1 MNTDDKQPRQANSRM
16 PVKKFVS
23 QLTVTRLMLLGLL
36 IFLMWTSL
44 SDMDQTVRSHGQIIA
59 IARNQIIQA
68 ADGGVLKQ
76 LLVSEGQLVR
86 AGQTLA
92 KLETTRS
99 EASYLEIKAKL
110 SALQAALVRAKAES
124 SGVALI
130 FDLDSESNNVFT
142 SGQQQAYSQKRQGLE
157 DELQVLIAGLQLSEK
172 ELQMSQALLK
182 TGDVSQLEFMRAQRQ
197 VHETQGRIGSVKQK
211 YLQEAKQDVVRIQ
224 EEISAHQFKL
234 NERKSL
240 LDHSTLSS
248 PVDGIVKVLRINTV
262 GGVLRAGDEL
272 MHISPTSGGYIFE
285 AKINPSDIGEL
296 RLGLPVSLKFDAF
309 DYSVYGMLQGTL
321 SYISSDTLTDSGPN
335 GAVQTYYRV
344 QVQINSNS
352 FEAPSS
358 HDSRWFF
365 QASRNVNSLS
375 LKELKPGMTATLDIQ
390 TRSRSLLQYLTKP
403 VQKAFSGALHE
414 R

>member
-1 MNTDDKQPRQANSRM
+1 MNTDDKQLRQANSRM
-16 PVKKFVS
+16 PMKKFVS
-23 QLTVTRLMLLGLL
+23 QLTVTRLLLLGLL

-76 LLVSEGQLVR
+76 LLVSEGQQVR

-110 SALQAALVRAKAES
+110 GALQAALVRAKAES
-124 SGVALI
+124 SGAALI
-130 FDLDSESNNVFT
+130 YDLDSESNNVFT

-157 DELQVLIAGLQLSEK
+157 DELQVLSAGLQLSEK

>member
-1 MNTDDKQPRQANSRM
+1 MNTDDKQLRQANSRM

-76 LLVSEGQLVR
+76 LLVSEGQQVR

-157 DELQVLIAGLQLSEK
+157 DELQVLSAGLQLSEK

-240 LDHSTLSS
+240 LDHSTLTS

>member
-16 PVKKFVS
+16 PMKKFVS

-76 LLVSEGQLVR
+76 LLVSEGQQVR

-390 TRSRSLLQYLTKP
+390 TRSRTLLQYLTKP

>member
-1 MNTDDKQPRQANSRM
+1 MNTQNRQSIGANIGMWPMMFR
-16 PVKKFVS
+16 S
-23 QLTVTRLMLLGLL
+23 QLTVTRMLLLGLL
-36 IFLMWTSL
+36 LFLAWASL
-44 SDMDQTVRSHGQIIA
+44 SDMDQTVRSNGQIIA
-59 IARNQIIQA
+59 VARNQIIQA

-76 LLVSEGQLVR
+76 LLVSEGQQVR

-92 KLETTRS
+92 NLETTRS

-110 SALQAALVRAKAES
+110 NALQAGLARAKAES
-124 SGVALI
+124 SGETLK
-130 FDLDSESNNVFT
+130 FQNDSDSNKAFNA
-142 SGQQQAYSQKRQGLE
+142 GQEQAYLQKRQGLN
-157 DELQVLIAGLQLSEK
+157 DELKILNAGLQLSEA
-172 ELQMSQALLK
+172 ELQMSQSLLK
-182 TGDVSQLEFMRAQRQ
+182 TGDVSQLELMRAQRQ
-197 VHETQGRIGSVKQK
+197 VHETQARIGNVKQK
-211 YLQEAKQDVVRIQ
+211 YFQEAKQDVIRYA

-240 LDHSTLSS
+240 LDHSTLTS

-296 RLGLPVSLKFDAF
+296 RIGLPVSLKFDAF

-321 SYISSDTLTDSGPN
+321 SYISSDTLTESGPN

-344 QVQINSNS
+344 QVQINPDSSKAQLSN
-352 FEAPSS
+352 
-358 HDSRWFF
+358 DSRWFF
-365 QASRNVNSLS
+365 QPSRNVNGLS
-375 LKELKPGMTATLDIQ
+375 LNELKPGMTATLDIQ
-390 TRSRSLLQYLTKP
+390 TRSRTLLQYLTKP

>member
-1 MNTDDKQPRQANSRM
+1 MNTDDKQLRQANSRM

-76 LLVSEGQLVR
+76 LLVSEGQQVR

-124 SGVALI
+124 SGAALI
-130 FDLDSESNNVFT
+130 YDLDSESNNVFT

-157 DELQVLIAGLQLSEK
+157 DELQVLSAGLQLSEK

>member
-76 LLVSEGQLVR
+76 LLVSEGQQVR

-375 LKELKPGMTATLDIQ
+375 LTELKPGMTATLDIQ

>member
-1 MNTDDKQPRQANSRM
+1 MNTDDKQLRQANSRM

-76 LLVSEGQLVR
+76 LLVSEGQQVR

-110 SALQAALVRAKAES
+110 GALQAALVRAKAES

-157 DELQVLIAGLQLSEK
+157 DELQVLSAGLQLSEK

>member
-1 MNTDDKQPRQANSRM
+1 M
-16 PVKKFVS
+16 
-23 QLTVTRLMLLGLL
+23 LLLGLL
-36 IFLMWTSL
+36 LFLTWASL
-44 SDMDQTVRSHGQIIA
+44 SQMDQTVRSNGQIIA
-59 IARNQIIQA
+59 VARNQIIQA

-76 LLVSEGQLVR
+76 LLVTEGQQVR

-92 KLETTRS
+92 NLETTRS
-99 EASYLEIKAKL
+99 EASYLEIKSKL
-110 SALQAALVRAKAES
+110 NALQAGLARAKAES
-124 SGVALI
+124 SGETI
-130 FDLDSESNNVFT
+130 KFQNDSDLHKVFNA
-142 SGQQQAYSQKRQGLE
+142 GQQQAYLQKRQGFD
-157 DELQVLIAGLQLSEK
+157 DELNILNAGLQLSEK

-224 EEISAHQFKL
+224 EEISAHEFKL

-240 LDHSTLSS
+240 LDHNTLTS

-321 SYISSDTLTDSGPN
+321 SYISSDTLTESGPN
-335 GAVQTYYRV
+335 GALLTYYRV
-344 QVQINSNS
+344 QVQINPDSAIAQSNQ
-352 FEAPSS
+352 
-358 HDSRWFF
+358 DKRWFF
-365 QASRNVNSLS
+365 QPSRNNNSLS
-375 LKELKPGMTATLDIQ
+375 MNELKPGMTATLDIQ
-390 TRSRSLLQYLTKP
+390 IRSRTLLQYLTKP

>member
-16 PVKKFVS
+16 PMKKFVS
-23 QLTVTRLMLLGLL
+23 QLTVTRLLLLGLL

-76 LLVSEGQLVR
+76 LLVSEGQQVR

>member
-1 MNTDDKQPRQANSRM
+1 MNTDDKQLRQANSRM

-76 LLVSEGQLVR
+76 LLVSEGQQVR

-110 SALQAALVRAKAES
+110 GALQAALVRAKAES
-124 SGVALI
+124 SGAALI
-130 FDLDSESNNVFT
+130 YDLDSESNNVFT

-157 DELQVLIAGLQLSEK
+157 DELQVLSAGLQLSEK

>member
-76 LLVSEGQLVR
+76 LLVSEGQQVR

-110 SALQAALVRAKAES
+110 GALQAALVRAKAES
-124 SGVALI
+124 SGAALI
-130 FDLDSESNNVFT
+130 YDLDSESNNVFT

>member
-1 MNTDDKQPRQANSRM
+1 MNTQNRQSGGANIGMWPMMFR
-16 PVKKFVS
+16 S
-23 QLTVTRLMLLGLL
+23 QLTVTRMLLFGLL
-36 IFLMWTSL
+36 LFLTWASL
-44 SDMDQTVRSHGQIIA
+44 SEMDQTVRSNGQLIA
-59 IARNQIIQA
+59 VARNQIIQA

-76 LLVSEGQLVR
+76 LWVSEGQQVR

-92 KLETTRS
+92 NLETTRS

-110 SALQAALVRAKAES
+110 NALEAGLARAKAES
-124 SGVALI
+124 SGETLK
-130 FDLDSESNNVFT
+130 FQNDSDLHRVFNA
-142 SGQQQAYSQKRQGLE
+142 GQQQAYLQKRQGLD
-157 DELQVLIAGLQLSEK
+157 DELKILNAGLRLSEE
-172 ELQMSQALLK
+172 ELQMSQSLLK

-197 VHETQGRIGSVKQK
+197 VHETQARIGSVKQK
-211 YLQEAKQDVVRIQ
+211 YLQEAKQDVIRYA

-240 LDHSTLSS
+240 LDHSTLIS

-285 AKINPSDIGEL
+285 AKISPSDIGEL

-309 DYSVYGMLQGTL
+309 DYSVYGMLPGTL
-321 SYISSDTLTDSGPN
+321 SYISSDTLTESGPN

-344 QVQINSNS
+344 QVQINPNSAKAKSNN
-352 FEAPSS
+352 ES
-358 HDSRWFF
+358 HWFF
-365 QASRNVNSLS
+365 QPSRNVNSLS
-375 LKELKPGMTATLDIQ
+375 LNELKPGMTATLDIQ
-390 TRSRSLLQYLTKP
+390 TRSRTLLQYLTKP
-403 VQKAFSGALHE
+403 IQKAFSGALHE

>member
-1 MNTDDKQPRQANSRM
+1 MSTQNK
-16 PVKKFVS
+16 PVSGAKNGTWLMMFRS
-23 QLTVTRLMLLGLL
+23 QLTVTRMLLLGLL
-36 IFLMWTSL
+36 LFLTWASL
-44 SDMDQTVRSHGQIIA
+44 SQMDQTVRSNGQIIA
-59 IARNQIIQA
+59 VARNQIIQA

-76 LLVSEGQLVR
+76 LLVTEGQQVR

-92 KLETTRS
+92 NLETTRS
-99 EASYLEIKAKL
+99 EASYLEIKSKL
-110 SALQAALVRAKAES
+110 NALQAGLARAKAES
-124 SGVALI
+124 SGETI
-130 FDLDSESNNVFT
+130 KFQNDSDLHKVFNA
-142 SGQQQAYSQKRQGLE
+142 GQQQAYLQKRQGFD
-157 DELQVLIAGLQLSEK
+157 DELNILNAGLQLSEK

-211 YLQEAKQDVVRIQ
+211 YLQEAKQDVIRIQ

-240 LDHSTLSS
+240 LDHSILTS

-321 SYISSDTLTDSGPN
+321 SYISSDTLTESGPN
-335 GAVQTYYRV
+335 GALLTYYRV
-344 QVQINSNS
+344 QVQINPDSAIAQSNK
-352 FEAPSS
+352 
-358 HDSRWFF
+358 DKRWFF
-365 QASRNVNSLS
+365 QPNPNNSSLS
-375 LKELKPGMTATLDIQ
+375 LNELKPGMTATLDIQ
-390 TRSRSLLQYLTKP
+390 IRSRTLLQYLTKP

>member
-1 MNTDDKQPRQANSRM
+1 MNTDDKQLRQANSRM

-76 LLVSEGQLVR
+76 LLVSEGQQVR

-157 DELQVLIAGLQLSEK
+157 DELQVLSAGLQLSEK

>member
-1 MNTDDKQPRQANSRM
+1 MNTQNRQSGGANIGMWPMMFR
-16 PVKKFVS
+16 S
-23 QLTVTRLMLLGLL
+23 QLTVTRMLLFGLL
-36 IFLMWTSL
+36 LFLTWASL
-44 SDMDQTVRSHGQIIA
+44 SEMDQTVRSNGQLIA
-59 IARNQIIQA
+59 VARNQIIQA

-76 LLVSEGQLVR
+76 LWVSEGQQVR

-92 KLETTRS
+92 NLETTRS

-110 SALQAALVRAKAES
+110 NALEAGLARAKAES
-124 SGVALI
+124 SGETLK
-130 FDLDSESNNVFT
+130 FQNDSDLHRVFNA
-142 SGQQQAYSQKRQGLE
+142 GQQQAYLQKRQGLD
-157 DELQVLIAGLQLSEK
+157 DELKILNAGLRLSEE
-172 ELQMSQALLK
+172 ELQMSQSLLK

-197 VHETQGRIGSVKQK
+197 VHETQARIGSVKQK
-211 YLQEAKQDVVRIQ
+211 YLQEAKQDVIRYA

-240 LDHSTLSS
+240 LDHSTLIS

-285 AKINPSDIGEL
+285 AKISPSDIGEL

-309 DYSVYGMLQGTL
+309 DYSVYGMLPGTL
-321 SYISSDTLTDSGPN
+321 SYISSDTLTESGPN

-344 QVQINSNS
+344 QVQINPNSAKAKSNN
-352 FEAPSS
+352 E
-358 HDSRWFF
+358 SRWFF
-365 QASRNVNSLS
+365 QPSRNVNSLS
-375 LKELKPGMTATLDIQ
+375 LNELKPGMTATLDIQ
-390 TRSRSLLQYLTKP
+390 TRSRTLLQYLTKP

>member
-1 MNTDDKQPRQANSRM
+1 MNTDDKQLRQANSRM

-76 LLVSEGQLVR
+76 LLVSEGQQVR

-157 DELQVLIAGLQLSEK
+157 DELQVLSAGLQLSEK

-262 GGVLRAGDEL
+262 GGVLRTGDEL

>member
-1 MNTDDKQPRQANSRM
+1 MNTDDKQLRQANSRM

-76 LLVSEGQLVR
+76 LLVSEGQQVR

-110 SALQAALVRAKAES
+110 GALQAALVRAKAES
-124 SGVALI
+124 SGAALI
-130 FDLDSESNNVFT
+130 YDLDSESNNVFT

-157 DELQVLIAGLQLSEK
+157 DELQVLSAGLQLSEK

-240 LDHSTLSS
+240 LDHSTLTS

-309 DYSVYGMLQGTL
+309 DYSFYGMLQGTL

>member
-76 LLVSEGQLVR
+76 LLVSEGQQVR

-240 LDHSTLSS
+240 LDHSTLTS

>member
-1 MNTDDKQPRQANSRM
+1 MNTDDKQLRQANSRM

-76 LLVSEGQLVR
+76 LLVSEGQQVR

-157 DELQVLIAGLQLSEK
+157 DELQVLITGLQLSEK

>member
-16 PVKKFVS
+16 PMKKFVS

-76 LLVSEGQLVR
+76 LLVSEGQQVR

-110 SALQAALVRAKAES
+110 GALQAALVRAKAES
-124 SGVALI
+124 SGAALI
-130 FDLDSESNNVFT
+130 YDLDSESNNVFT

-157 DELQVLIAGLQLSEK
+157 DELQVLSAGLQLSEK

>member
-16 PVKKFVS
+16 PMKKFVS

-76 LLVSEGQLVR
+76 LLVSEGQQVR

-365 QASRNVNSLS
+365 QASRNVNILS

>member
-1 MNTDDKQPRQANSRM
+1 MNTDDKQLRQANSRM

-76 LLVSEGQLVR
+76 LLVSEGQQVR

-240 LDHSTLSS
+240 LDHSTLTS

-335 GAVQTYYRV
+335 GAVQTYYRA

>member
-76 LLVSEGQLVR
+76 LLVSEGQQVR

-157 DELQVLIAGLQLSEK
+157 DELQVLSAGLQLSEK

-240 LDHSTLSS
+240 LDHSTLTS

>member
-1 MNTDDKQPRQANSRM
+1 MNTDDKQLRQANSRM

-76 LLVSEGQLVR
+76 LLVSEGQQVR

-110 SALQAALVRAKAES
+110 GALQAALVRAKAES
-124 SGVALI
+124 SGAALI
-130 FDLDSESNNVFT
+130 YDLDSESNNVFT

-157 DELQVLIAGLQLSEK
+157 DELQVLSAGLQLSEK

-211 YLQEAKQDVVRIQ
+211 YLQEDKQDVVRIQ

-240 LDHSTLSS
+240 LDHSTLTS

>member
-76 LLVSEGQLVR
+76 LLVSEGQQVR

-157 DELQVLIAGLQLSEK
+157 DELQVLSAGLQLSEK

-335 GAVQTYYRV
+335 GAVQTYYRE

>member
-1 MNTDDKQPRQANSRM
+1 MNTDDKQLRQANSRM

-76 LLVSEGQLVR
+76 LLVSEGQQVR

-110 SALQAALVRAKAES
+110 GALQAALVRAKAES

-157 DELQVLIAGLQLSEK
+157 DELQVLSAGLQLSEK

-240 LDHSTLSS
+240 LDHSTLTS

>member
-1 MNTDDKQPRQANSRM
+1 MSAQNKPVSGANNGTWLMMFR
-16 PVKKFVS
+16 S
-23 QLTVTRLMLLGLL
+23 QLTVTRMLLLGLL
-36 IFLMWTSL
+36 LFLTWASL
-44 SDMDQTVRSHGQIIA
+44 SQMDQTVRSNGQIIA
-59 IARNQIIQA
+59 VARNQIIQA

-76 LLVSEGQLVR
+76 LLVTEGQQVR

-92 KLETTRS
+92 NLETTRS
-99 EASYLEIKAKL
+99 EASYLETKSKL
-110 SALQAALVRAKAES
+110 NALQAGLARAKAES
-124 SGVALI
+124 SGETI
-130 FDLDSESNNVFT
+130 KFQNDSDSHKVFNA
-142 SGQQQAYSQKRQGLE
+142 GQQQAYLQKRQGFD
-157 DELQVLIAGLQLSEK
+157 DELNILNAGLQLSEK

-182 TGDVSQLEFMRAQRQ
+182 TGDVSQLELMRAQRQ

-211 YLQEAKQDVVRIQ
+211 YLQEAKQDVIRIQ

-240 LDHSTLSS
+240 LDHSTLTS
-248 PVDGIVKVLRINTV
+248 PVDGIVKVLRITTV

-321 SYISSDTLTDSGPN
+321 SYISSDTLTESGPN
-335 GAVQTYYRV
+335 GALLTYYRV
-344 QVQINSNS
+344 QVQINPDLAIAQPNN
-352 FEAPSS
+352 
-358 HDSRWFF
+358 DKRWFF
-365 QASRNVNSLS
+365 QPSRNNNSLR
-375 LKELKPGMTATLDIQ
+375 LNELKPGMTATLDIQ
-390 TRSRSLLQYLTKP
+390 TRSRTLLQYLTKP

>member
-16 PVKKFVS
+16 PMKKFVS

-76 LLVSEGQLVR
+76 LLVSEGQQVR

>member
-16 PVKKFVS
+16 PMKKFVS
-23 QLTVTRLMLLGLL
+23 QLTVTRLLLLGLL

-76 LLVSEGQLVR
+76 LLVSEGQQVR

-110 SALQAALVRAKAES
+110 GALQAALVRAKAES
-124 SGVALI
+124 SGAALI
-130 FDLDSESNNVFT
+130 YDLDSESNNVFT

-157 DELQVLIAGLQLSEK
+157 DELQVLSAGLQLSEK

>member
-1 MNTDDKQPRQANSRM
+1 MSAQNKPVSGANNGTWLMMFR
-16 PVKKFVS
+16 S
-23 QLTVTRLMLLGLL
+23 QLTVTRMLLLGLL
-36 IFLMWTSL
+36 LFLTWVSL
-44 SDMDQTVRSHGQIIA
+44 SQMDQTVRSNGQIIA
-59 IARNQIIQA
+59 VARNQIIQA

-76 LLVSEGQLVR
+76 LLVTEGQQVR

-92 KLETTRS
+92 NLETTRS
-99 EASYLEIKAKL
+99 EASYLETKSKL
-110 SALQAALVRAKAES
+110 NALQAGLARAKAES
-124 SGVALI
+124 SGETI
-130 FDLDSESNNVFT
+130 KFQNDSDSHKVFNA
-142 SGQQQAYSQKRQGLE
+142 GQQQAYLQKRQGFD
-157 DELQVLIAGLQLSEK
+157 DELNILNAGLQLSEK

-182 TGDVSQLEFMRAQRQ
+182 TGDVSQLELMRAQRQ

-211 YLQEAKQDVVRIQ
+211 YLQEAKQDVIRIQ

-240 LDHSTLSS
+240 LDHSTLTS
-248 PVDGIVKVLRINTV
+248 PVDGIVKVLRITTV

-321 SYISSDTLTDSGPN
+321 SYISSDTLTESGPN
-335 GAVQTYYRV
+335 GALLTYYRV
-344 QVQINSNS
+344 QVQINPDLAIAQPNN
-352 FEAPSS
+352 
-358 HDSRWFF
+358 DKRWFF
-365 QASRNVNSLS
+365 QPSRNNNSLR
-375 LKELKPGMTATLDIQ
+375 LNELKPGMTATLDIQ
-390 TRSRSLLQYLTKP
+390 TRSRTLLQYLTKP

>member
-1 MNTDDKQPRQANSRM
+1 MNTQNRQSIGANIGMWPMMFR
-16 PVKKFVS
+16 S
-23 QLTVTRLMLLGLL
+23 QLTVTRMLLLGLL
-36 IFLMWTSL
+36 LFLAWASL
-44 SDMDQTVRSHGQIIA
+44 SDMDQTVRSNGQIIA
-59 IARNQIIQA
+59 VARNQIIQA

-76 LLVSEGQLVR
+76 LLVSEGQQVR

-92 KLETTRS
+92 NLETTRS

-110 SALQAALVRAKAES
+110 NALQAGLARAKAES
-124 SGVALI
+124 SGETLK
-130 FDLDSESNNVFT
+130 FQNDSDSNKAFNA
-142 SGQQQAYSQKRQGLE
+142 GQEQAYLQKRQGLD
-157 DELQVLIAGLQLSEK
+157 DELKILNAGLQLSEA
-172 ELQMSQALLK
+172 ELQMSQSLLK
-182 TGDVSQLEFMRAQRQ
+182 TGDVSQLELMRAQRQ
-197 VHETQGRIGSVKQK
+197 VHETQARIGNVKQK
-211 YLQEAKQDVVRIQ
+211 YFQEAKQDVIRYA

-240 LDHSTLSS
+240 LDHSTLTS

-285 AKINPSDIGEL
+285 SKINPSDIGEL
-296 RLGLPVSLKFDAF
+296 RIGLPVSLKFDAF

-321 SYISSDTLTDSGPN
+321 SYISSDTLTESGPN

-344 QVQINSNS
+344 QVQINPDSSKAQLSN
-352 FEAPSS
+352 
-358 HDSRWFF
+358 DSRWFF
-365 QASRNVNSLS
+365 QPSRNVNGLS
-375 LKELKPGMTATLDIQ
+375 LNELKPGMTATLDIQ
-390 TRSRSLLQYLTKP
+390 TRSRTLLQYLTKP

>member
-16 PVKKFVS
+16 PMKKFVS
-23 QLTVTRLMLLGLL
+23 QLTVTRLLLLGLL

-76 LLVSEGQLVR
+76 LLVLEGQQVR

-110 SALQAALVRAKAES
+110 GALQAALVRAKAES
-124 SGVALI
+124 SGAALI
-130 FDLDSESNNVFT
+130 YDLDSESNNVFT

-157 DELQVLIAGLQLSEK
+157 DELQVLSAGLQLSEK

-211 YLQEAKQDVVRIQ
+211 YLQEAKQDAVRIQ
-224 EEISAHQFKL
+224 EEISAYQFKL

-240 LDHSTLSS
+240 LDHSTLTS